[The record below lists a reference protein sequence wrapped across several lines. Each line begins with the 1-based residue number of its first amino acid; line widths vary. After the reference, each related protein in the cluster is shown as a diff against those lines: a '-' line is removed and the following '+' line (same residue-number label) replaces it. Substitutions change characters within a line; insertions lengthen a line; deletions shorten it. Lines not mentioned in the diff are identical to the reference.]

1 MSLTAEEQAGRQKI
15 IILLFVVITFA
26 FIMLR
31 MNLHPGYSDED
42 FQVYYDDLCDVLQS
56 DGDAEALHK
65 RAKRK
70 FRRVGTQAD
79 VMFFYQFIGIYT
91 DNLKPPKGLEDT
103 DIPIRQ
109 TVIEGRFDDAR
120 DMVRDALINTDD
132 MTDGRAKAWGK
143 LIRELEARWEN
154 DCRKPS

>member
-1 MSLTAEEQAGRQKI
+1 MSLTDEQEAGRQKI
-15 IILLFVVITFA
+15 IIFIFIALTFG

-31 MNLHPGYSDED
+31 MNMHPGYSEEG
-42 FQVYYDDLCDVLQS
+42 FQVYYDELCDVMQS
-56 DGDAEALHK
+56 NGDAEELHK

-70 FRRVGTQAD
+70 FKRVGTQPD

-91 DNLKPPKGLEDT
+91 ENLKHPKGLEDT

-109 TVIEGRFDDAR
+109 AVLEGRFDEAAEL
-120 DMVRDALINTDD
+120 VRDALIHTDE

-143 LIRELEARWEN
+143 LIRELDARWEN
-154 DCRKPS
+154 DCRKP

>member
-1 MSLTAEEQAGRQKI
+1 MSLTEAEEAGRQKI
-15 IILLFVVITFA
+15 IIFIFIALTFG

-42 FQVYYDDLCDVLQS
+42 FQVYYDDLCDVMQS
-56 DGDAEALHK
+56 NGDVEELHK

-70 FRRVGTQAD
+70 FRRVGTQPN

-109 TVIEGRFDDAR
+109 AVIEGRFDEAR
-120 DMVRDALINTDD
+120 DMVRDALIHTDD

-143 LIRELEARWEN
+143 LIRELDARWEN
-154 DCRKPS
+154 NCRKPS